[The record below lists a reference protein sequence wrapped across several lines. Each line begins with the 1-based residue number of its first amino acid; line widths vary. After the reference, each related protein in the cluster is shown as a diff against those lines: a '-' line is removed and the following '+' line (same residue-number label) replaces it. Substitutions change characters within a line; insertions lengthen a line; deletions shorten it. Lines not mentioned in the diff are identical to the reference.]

1 MLRSNPTRNYPSGAK
16 AKKGGDCPFFCAP
29 KPNISYTK
37 KKPLEWPNFTDAD
50 WPTIFDFDWIDF
62 DVDWQPMGED
72 LGEDQPPELQ
82 AEFCLKSAKNVHL
95 TR

>member
-1 MLRSNPTRNYPSGAK
+1 L
-16 AKKGGDCPFFCAP
+16 D
-29 KPNISYTK
+29 
-37 KKPLEWPNFTDAD
+37 WPNFTDAD

-82 AEFCLKSAKNVHL
+82 AEFCLNSAKNVH
-95 TR
+95 